1 VRSIRIFYLIGIL
14 LLFLA
19 FSMFLSMLW
28 SLGEQGPDRIAFLL
42 AIIFTTATGGFFY
55 WFFSPSKGRELSIVE
70 NFTMVTMAWFV
81 AGIFGALP
89 YHFYGVFEGNYLHAF
104 FESISGFTTTGATL
118 IEDIEILPRGI
129 LLWRSFTQWLG
140 GMGIIV
146 LFLAILPRFGFRSMT
161 MFKAEI
167 PGPVAERVV
176 PRVVETARRL
186 WLIYVTLTIIQLLLL
201 MFCGLSFYDSL
212 CHALTTMPTGG
223 FSTYN
228 ASIAAFNNPMAEIV
242 IIFFMLF
249 AGINFALYFRLIRGD
264 LKIFKNPEL
273 RFYLA
278 VIAAGIILVTINTY
292 EFGTGGFFAFLR
304 QSAFQVVS
312 ITTTTGYA
320 TVDFDAWPSFS
331 RLFLLL
337 MMFFGACGG
346 STGGAM
352 KQARWMLMF
361 KYALRELRQVI
372 HPSAISTVKMGQQHV
387 SDDVLRPVMGFGF
400 LYITLT
406 ALATLA
412 LAFMGLDFETAFS
425 AVAATIGNVGP
436 GLAGVGPAE
445 TYRIIPPAG
454 QFLLIVMMVVGR
466 LEVYTV
472 LVIFLPESRRLWK
485 RNRGMRGYI

>member
-1 VRSIRIFYLIGIL
+1 MRKIRIFYLVGIM

-19 FSMFLSMLW
+19 LAMFLSSLW
-28 SLGEQGPDRIAFLL
+28 SFSQQGPDRLAFLT
-42 AIIFTTATGGFFY
+42 AILITSAAGGFIY

-70 NFTMVTMAWFV
+70 NFTLVTIAWFA

-89 YHFYGVFEGNYLHAF
+89 YHFYGVFDGNYLHAF
-104 FESISGFTTTGATL
+104 FESVSGFTTTGATL
-118 IEDIEILPRGI
+118 IEDIEVLPRGI

-161 MFKAEI
+161 MFKAEL

-186 WLIYVTLTIIQLLLL
+186 WLIYVVLTLAQMLLL
-201 MFCGLSFYDSL
+201 MFSGLSFYDSL
-212 CHALTTMPTGG
+212 CHAFTTMPTGG

-242 IIFFMLF
+242 IILFMLF

-264 LKIFKNPEL
+264 YNIYKNPEL
-273 RFYLA
+273 RFYL
-278 VIAAGIILVTINTY
+278 VIIAAGIILVTINTY
-292 EFGTGGFFAFLR
+292 DFSEGGFFTALR
-304 QSAFQVVS
+304 QSAFQVIS

-320 TVDFDAWPSFS
+320 TADFNAWPSFS

-337 MMFFGACGG
+337 LMFFGACGG
-346 STGGAM
+346 STGGSM
-352 KQARWMLMF
+352 KQIRWLLMI
-361 KYALRELRQVI
+361 KYALREIRQVI
-372 HPSAISTVKMGQQHV
+372 HPSAISSVKLGEHHV
-387 SDDVLRPVMGFGF
+387 SDEVLRPVMAFGF
-400 LYITLT
+400 IYVTLT

-412 LAFMGLDFETAFS
+412 LAFMGLDFDTAFS

-436 GLAGVGPAE
+436 GLGGVGPLE
-445 TYRIIPPAG
+445 TYMNIPPAG
-454 QFLLIVMMVVGR
+454 QMLLTVMMVVGR
-466 LEVYTV
+466 LEIYTV
-472 LVIFLPESRRLWK
+472 LIIFLPESRLLWSRNIK
-485 RNRGMRGYI
+485 RKG

>member
-1 VRSIRIFYLIGIL
+1 MRNIRIFYLVGIL

-19 FSMFLSMLW
+19 LAMFLAALW
-28 SLGEQGPDRIAFLL
+28 ALGEQGPDRSAFLL
-42 AIIFTTATGGFFY
+42 AIIVTAAVGGLLY
-55 WFFSPSKGRELSIVE
+55 WFFSPSRGKELSIVE
-70 NFTMVTMAWFV
+70 NFTLVTLAWFA

-89 YHFYGVFEGNYLHAF
+89 YHFYGVFDGNYLQAF
-104 FESISGFTTTGATL
+104 FEAVSGFTTTGSTL
-118 IEDIEILPRGI
+118 IEDIEALPRGI
-129 LLWRSFTQWLG
+129 LLWRSLTQWLG

-161 MFKAEI
+161 MFKAEL

-186 WLIYVTLTIIQLLLL
+186 WLIYVALSLVQIVLL
-201 MFCGLSFYDSL
+201 MLCGLSFYDSL

-228 ASIAAFNNPMAEIV
+228 ASIAAFNNPMAEMVIV
-242 IIFFMLF
+242 IFMLL

-264 LKIFKNPEL
+264 YKIFKNPEL

-278 VIAAGIILVTINTY
+278 VIATGIVLVTINTY
-292 EFGTGGFFAFLR
+292 DFASGDYILTLR
-304 QSAFQVVS
+304 QSVFQVVS

-320 TVDFDAWPSFS
+320 TADFDLWSSFS

-337 MMFFGACGG
+337 MMFFGGCGG

-352 KQARWMLMF
+352 KQVRWMLMY
-361 KYALRELRQVI
+361 KYALREIRMVI
-372 HPSAISTVKMGQQHV
+372 HPSAISSVKLGGQHIG
-387 SDDVLRPVMGFGF
+387 DEVLRPVMGFGF
-400 LYITLT
+400 IYISLT

-436 GLAGVGPAE
+436 GLGGVGPVE
-445 TYRIIPPAG
+445 TFQVIPPAG
-454 QFLLIVMMVVGR
+454 QFLLTVMMVVGR
-466 LEVYTV
+466 LEIYTV
-472 LVIFLPESRRLWK
+472 LVIFMPESRRMWMKSARK
-485 RNRGMRGYI
+485 RR

>member
-1 VRSIRIFYLIGIL
+1 MRRLRIFYLIGIL
-14 LLFLA
+14 ILFLA
-19 FSMFLSMLW
+19 LAMFMSALW
-28 SLGEQGPDRIAFLL
+28 SVGEQGPDRTAFLL
-42 AIIFTTATGGFFY
+42 AVLLTTLVGGLFF
-55 WFFSPSKGRELSIVE
+55 WFFSPSKGKELSIVE
-70 NFTMVTMAWFV
+70 NFTLVTMAWFA

-89 YHFYGVFEGNYLHAF
+89 YHFYGVFEGNFLHAF

-118 IEDIEILPRGI
+118 IEDIEVLPRGI

-186 WLIYVTLTIIQLLLL
+186 WMIYVALTLAQLLLL
-201 MFCGLSFYDSL
+201 MLSGLSFYDSL
-212 CHALTTMPTGG
+212 SHAFTTMPTGG

-228 ASIAAFNNPMAEIV
+228 ASIAAFNNPLAEVV

-264 LKIFKNPEL
+264 LNIFKNPEL

-278 VIAAGIILVTINTY
+278 LIAAGIILVTINTY
-292 EFGTGGFFAFLR
+292 EFGTGDFFTFLR

-312 ITTTTGYA
+312 ITTTTGYV

-346 STGGAM
+346 STGGSI
-352 KQARWMLMF
+352 KQVRWMLMF

-387 SDDVLRPVMGFGF
+387 SDEVLRPVMGFGF
-400 LYITLT
+400 IYITLT

-412 LAFMGLDFETAFS
+412 LAFMGLDLETAFS

-436 GLAGVGPAE
+436 GLGGVGPTE
-445 TYRIIPPAG
+445 TYRVIPPAG
-454 QFLLIVMMVVGR
+454 QLLLTVMMVVGR
-466 LEVYTV
+466 LEIYTV
-472 LVIFLPESRRLWK
+472 LVIFLPESRRLWI
-485 RNRGMRGYI
+485 RNVIMKG